1 MKLLMYGVNK
11 ETVIKE
17 DAIKYR
23 LHKEK
28 KISQV
33 HEISQFIGVEELIIL
48 TNDFRNEYYLYVDE
62 TVFSHGEFLRY
73 LAEQANKT
81 LQEIILETYSK
92 FNEDVL
98 RHLFEVSN
106 GYLANPIGSFKG
118 LETVEKAIHFAKK
131 TNTSGDVLLK
141 LFKDAIELTYNF
153 KLNEAVQPLNKSTI
167 SKFIYMLKN
176 NMETL
181 DKKNYLIS
189 GNDFEVCYLAKL
201 LLLAGA
207 QTVGVIHKNEK
218 ESLRQVE
225 NVTSY
230 MTDIE
235 SAKVFAVTS
244 KSFHYRISKSDAAIL
259 NTSEIDL
266 FDEDT
271 IDNVAIIRQTK
282 KKQYLIDTSDKPLTE
297 IDEEKLDIFIIDI
310 NTNIS
315 FNDEQM
321 NLAIAKFD
329 EEIQSH
335 IENFMLQFEE
345 LQVEKSKEITH

>member
-1 MKLLMYGVNK
+1 MYGVNK

-17 DAIKYR
+17 DVIKYR

-28 KISQV
+28 KISQI
-33 HEISQFIGVEELIIL
+33 HEINQFVGVEELIIL

-73 LAEQANKT
+73 LAEQTSKT

-106 GYLANPIGSFKG
+106 GYLTNPIGSFKG
-118 LETVEKAIHFAKK
+118 LETVEKAIHFARK
-131 TNTSGDVLLK
+131 TNTNGEVLLK
-141 LFKDAIELTYNF
+141 LFNDAIELTYDF
-153 KLNEAVQPLNKSTI
+153 KLNEAVQPLNKSII
-167 SKFIYMLKN
+167 SKYIYLLKKK
-176 NMETL
+176 MGTL

-189 GNDFEVCYLAKL
+189 GNDFEVCYLAKS

-207 QTVGVIHKNEK
+207 QTITVIQRTEE
-218 ESLRQVE
+218 ESLKQVQ
-225 NVTSY
+225 NVTAY
-230 MTDIE
+230 MTDAE

-244 KSFHYRISKSDAAIL
+244 KSLHYRISKTDAAIL

-271 IDNVAIIRQTK
+271 IDNVAVIRQTK
-282 KKQYLIDTSDKPLTE
+282 KKQYLIDTSENPLTE
-297 IDEEKLDIFIIDI
+297 IDKEQLDIFFIDA
-310 NTNIS
+310 NSNVS
-315 FNDEQM
+315 FNDEQI

-335 IENFMLQFEE
+335 IEHFMLQFEE